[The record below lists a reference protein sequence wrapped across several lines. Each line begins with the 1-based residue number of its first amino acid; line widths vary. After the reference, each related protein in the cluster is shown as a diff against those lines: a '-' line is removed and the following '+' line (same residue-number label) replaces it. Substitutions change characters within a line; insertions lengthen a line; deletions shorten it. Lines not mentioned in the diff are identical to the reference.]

1 MKNEILFAI
10 KRIKEVSKKKL
21 TIAKIE
27 SFARKNKTEISIDKL
42 KKIVENGEKQGVQ
55 YYFPEKSGNSIEVV
69 LETQEVSSKETLDS
83 TQVED
88 TREESVTPEPDNNKE
103 TETMLSVLKYLNSLK
118 SLQETVEKKLVDLEK
133 ALISNQTIHSNSS
146 VCNSGIGD
154 ENGTSDFTL
163 NILKNHMTNLEN
175 EISKK
180 DAIIDYL
187 MSQLSISKSAS
198 HNNSKKNN
206 DFNKK

>member
-1 MKNEILFAI
+1 M
-10 KRIKEVSKKKL
+10 
-21 TIAKIE
+21 
-27 SFARKNKTEISIDKL
+27 
-42 KKIVENGEKQGVQ
+42 
-55 YYFPEKSGNSIEVV
+55 
-69 LETQEVSSKETLDS
+69 ETQEVSSKETLDS

-175 EISKK
+175 EISKT